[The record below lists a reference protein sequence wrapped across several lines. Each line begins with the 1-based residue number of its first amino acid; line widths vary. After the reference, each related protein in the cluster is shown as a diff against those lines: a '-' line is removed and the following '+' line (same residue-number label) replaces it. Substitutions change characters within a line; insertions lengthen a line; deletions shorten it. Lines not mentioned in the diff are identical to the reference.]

1 MLSKEQNERL
11 TRVGP
16 GTPMGELLR
25 RYWYPVAF
33 MRELDEWP
41 IRKMRLLGEDF
52 ALWTTP
58 QGGYGIMQEQC
69 PHGAA
74 SLTYG
79 VVEEGGLRCGYHGR
93 KFDFPAT
100 ASSSPRSRASPPSC
114 AM

>member
-1 MLSKEQNERL
+1 MLSKEQDERL

-16 GTPMGELLR
+16 GMPM
-25 RYWYPVAF
+25 
-33 MRELDEWP
+33 
-41 IRKMRLLGEDF
+41 GEDF

-74 SLTYG
+74 SLIYG

>member
-1 MLSKEQNERL
+1 
-11 TRVGP
+11 
-16 GTPMGELLR
+16 
-25 RYWYPVAF
+25 
-33 MRELDEWP
+33 
-41 IRKMRLLGEDF
+41 MRLLGEDF

-74 SLTYG
+74 SLIYG